1 MTDRPDAGA
10 WIEAAVARFEG
21 PLTLYAARLLGGD
34 ADRARDVVQDTFLKL
49 WTADRA
55 AVDGHLPAWLYRVCR
70 NGALD
75 VRRKEVRMTVLQ
87 DNPPAPASLDQRLR
101 HDDDERASMDS
112 CDAASDG
119 TGGAGGIMKLMDQLP
134 ERQQEVLRLK
144 FQGGL
149 SYAEIAT
156 VMDLTANHVGVLIH
170 TAIKAIRER
179 LNRGQVAASTETQPV
194 AGVSGVSGHAS

>member
-87 DNPPAPASLDQRLR
+87 DNPPASLDQRLR
-101 HDDDERASMDS
+101 HDDDGEHASP
-112 CDAASDG
+112 ASGDTASEG
-119 TGGAGGIMKLMDQLP
+119 SGGIMKLMDQLP

-170 TAIKAIRER
+170 SAIKAIRER
-179 LNRGQVAASTETQPV
+179 LNRGTVAASIEPQPV
-194 AGVSGVSGHAS
+194 AGISGNVG

>member
-1 MTDRPDAGA
+1 MNDRPEAGA

-21 PLTLYAARLLGGD
+21 PLTLYAARLLGRD

-75 VRRKEVRMTVLQ
+75 VRRKEVRMTALQ
-87 DNPPAPASLDQRLR
+87 DNPPALDQRLN
-101 HDDDERASMDS
+101 HDGEHDAPSAGHRETASGVMGLLDE
-112 CDAASDG
+112 
-119 TGGAGGIMKLMDQLP
+119 LP

-179 LNRGQVAASTETQPV
+179 MSNNVGEPAGKAQRV
-194 AGVSGVSGHAS
+194 AGVSGHIG

>member
-1 MTDRPDAGA
+1 MNDRPETGA

-34 ADRARDVVQDTFLKL
+34 ADLARDVVQDTFLKL

-87 DNPPAPASLDQRLR
+87 DNPPAPPAALDQRLNHDGK
-101 HDDDERASMDS
+101 HDDPSMIHRETASGVMGLLD
-112 CDAASDG
+112 D
-119 TGGAGGIMKLMDQLP
+119 LP

-179 LNRGQVAASTETQPV
+179 ISRNIDDTVGEPQKV
-194 AGVSGVSGHAS
+194 AGVSGHIG